1 MDSAP
6 FVFIQQKDKH
16 HKHVHLTGF
25 QSFWETHK
33 KTKQTSK
40 KFFFLKQDFIRVSKA
55 IFTKSDNDTL
65 HEAQHDAKY

>member
-1 MDSAP
+1 MKCRYTYRFRFISMDSAP

-40 KFFFLKQDFIRVSKA
+40 KMQTISEQML
-55 IFTKSDNDTL
+55 
-65 HEAQHDAKY
+65 